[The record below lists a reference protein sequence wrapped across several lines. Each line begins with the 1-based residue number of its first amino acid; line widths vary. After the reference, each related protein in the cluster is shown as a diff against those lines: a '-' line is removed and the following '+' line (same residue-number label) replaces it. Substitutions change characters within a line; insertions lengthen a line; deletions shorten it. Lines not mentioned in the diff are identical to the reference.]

1 MNSSMSLFHLWVDGG
16 FVIQLTAII
25 LLCMSVASWTVMIVK
40 GNLIYKSKQ
49 QAKQLNDFWHSPDLN
64 KALET
69 LESSAQKMNPF
80 KELALEGQNAMRHH
94 RHTEKHLHDS
104 LGLNDW
110 ITSSLRNAIDD
121 AREKFGSGLIVLA
134 SIGSTAPFVGLFGTV
149 WGIYQALIT
158 ISDTGMSSIDK
169 VAGPVGEAL
178 VMTAFGLAVAIPAVL
193 GYNALLRGNQ
203 FILSKLNRFAYDLRA
218 FYVMG
223 SRFNRSDADKSFA
236 E

>member
-1 MNSSMSLFHLWVDGG
+1 MNSGLSLVNLWVEGG

-25 LLCMSVASWTVMIVK
+25 LLGMSIASWTVMVVK
-40 GNLIYKSKQ
+40 AMMIYKAKQQSKQ
-49 QAKQLNDFWHSPDLN
+49 LHDFWHSPDLN
-64 KALET
+64 KALEA
-69 LESSAQKMNPF
+69 LESSDQKMNPF

-223 SRFNRSDADKSFA
+223 SRFDRSDADKTFA

>member
-1 MNSSMSLFHLWVDGG
+1 MNSGLSLINLWVEGG

-25 LLCMSVASWTVMIVK
+25 LLAMSIASWTVMVVK
-40 GNLIYKSKQ
+40 AVMIYRAKQ
-49 QAKQLNDFWHSPDLN
+49 QAKQLHDFWHSPNLN
-64 KALET
+64 NALEA
-69 LESSAQKMNPF
+69 LESSDQDFSPF
-80 KELALEGQNAMRHH
+80 KSLALEGQNAMRHH
-94 RHTEKHLHDS
+94 RNTEKHLHDS
-104 LGLNDW
+104 LDLNDW

-121 AREKFGSGLIVLA
+121 VKERFGSGLIVLA

-158 ISDTGMSSIDK
+158 ISDSGMSSIDK

-203 FILSKLNRFAYDLRA
+203 FILNRLNRFAYDLRA
-218 FYVMG
+218 FYVAG
-223 SRFNRSDADKSFA
+223 FQRSNSDKAFT